1 MLACSL
7 NPASLQA
14 RERRSCRQNP
24 YGNRTMEKPKI
35 GQLLV
40 KLDRLLDRYVDGG
53 LEASNFLKYQAF
65 LWDGTRMTLKPIQ
78 RPVKIDEHDLI
89 GIEPIKKNIVRNTK
103 AFVEGRKANNVLLW
117 GERGTG
123 KSSLVKSLLT
133 VFDGTSLRMIQIYK
147 HDILTIQEMYDII
160 ARSKPFRFILFIDD
174 LSFEESQTDYKEMK
188 TIMDGGLE
196 EIPENVLFYATSN
209 RKHLITTRF
218 SDNDNDEVRPSDT
231 VEEKVSLVDR
241 FGLRFGFYHVSQDM
255 YLEIVASY
263 AAKYGV
269 RMDRRKLEHMAIQW
283 SLGAG
288 GRNGRIA
295 EQFVRAILVETV
307 P

>member
-1 MLACSL
+1 
-7 NPASLQA
+7 
-14 RERRSCRQNP
+14 
-24 YGNRTMEKPKI
+24 MEKPKI

-40 KLDRLLDRYVDGG
+40 KLDKLLDRYVDGG
-53 LEASNFLKYQAF
+53 PEEPSFLKYQAF
-65 LWDGTRMTLKPIQ
+65 LWDGKRKTMKPIK
-78 RPVKIDEHDLI
+78 RPVRIDQDDLI
-89 GIEPIKKNIVRNTK
+89 GIESIKKEVVNNTK
-103 AFVEGRKANNVLLW
+103 NFVDGRKANNVLLW

-123 KSSLVKSLLT
+123 KSSLMKALLT
-133 VFDGTSLRMIQIYK
+133 VFDGTPLRMIQIYK
-147 HDILTIQEMYDII
+147 HDILTIQDMYDLLVQS
-160 ARSKPFRFILFIDD
+160 RPYRFILFIDD

-209 RKHLITTRF
+209 RKHLIPTRF
-218 SDNDNDEVRPSDT
+218 SDNESDEIRPSDT

-241 FGLRFGFYHVSQDM
+241 FGLRLGFYHFSQDT

-269 RMDRRKLEHMAIQW
+269 RMDKDRLERMAIQW
-283 SLGAG
+283 ALGAG

-295 EQFVRAILVETV
+295 EQFVRTIQGDGTA
-307 P
+307 

>member
-1 MLACSL
+1 
-7 NPASLQA
+7 
-14 RERRSCRQNP
+14 
-24 YGNRTMEKPKI
+24 MEKPKI

-40 KLDRLLDRYVDGG
+40 KLDRLLDRYVDNGT
-53 LEASNFLKYQAF
+53 EEPPFAMHQAF
-65 LWDGTRMTLKPIQ
+65 LWDGKRKTLKPIK
-78 RPVKIDEHDLI
+78 RPVRIDQDDLI
-89 GIEPIKKNIVRNTK
+89 GIESIKKEVIRNTK
-103 AFVEGRKANNVLLW
+103 NFIDNRRANNVLLW

-123 KSSLVKSLLT
+123 KSSLMKALLT
-133 VFDGTSLRMIQIYK
+133 AFDNTPLRMIQIYK
-147 HDILTIQEMYDII
+147 HDILTVQDLYDLLW
-160 ARSKPFRFILFIDD
+160 RSKSYRFILFIDD

-209 RKHLITTRF
+209 RKHLIPTKF
-218 SDNDNDEVRPSDT
+218 SDNESDEIRPSDT

-241 FGLRFGFYHVSQDM
+241 FGLRLGFYHFSQDT

-269 RMDRRKLEHMAIQW
+269 RMDKSELERAAIQW
-283 SLGAG
+283 ALAAG

-295 EQFVRAILVETV
+295 EQFVRSIQGNGAG
-307 P
+307 